1 MAFLDRN
8 FCLLNGP
15 SENFNNV
22 QQERAEKEVFAQT
35 SVGSTEE
42 TGIYEKEK
50 KILEGEQKS
59 NKARKKWELIKAK
72 VSLNLNSLKEFLKY

>member
-1 MAFLDRN
+1 MAFLDRD

-22 QQERAEKEVFAQT
+22 QQERAAKEVLAQT

-42 TGIYEKEK
+42 TGIDEKG

-72 VSLNLNSLKEFLKY
+72 VSLYSLIKEF